1 MVAEP
6 VKRWCKKIHLP
17 GVMDLPGVMIEPI
30 LQTVTGETLT
40 GASANT
46 QDAAMLVVEANGFWG
61 STHERA
67 YFDVKVFNLFKFF
80 YFLKLTTS
88 DRYYLPQ

>member
-6 VKRWCKKIHLP
+6 VKRWGKIIHLP
-17 GVMDLPGVMIEPI
+17 GVTDLPGVMIEPT

-46 QDAAMLVVEANGFWG
+46 QDAARLVVANGFGG
-61 STHERA
+61 SAHE
-67 YFDVKVFNLFKFF
+67 
-80 YFLKLTTS
+80 
-88 DRYYLPQ
+88 